1 MPDYLGDV
9 MKMGKGNKALKKAT
23 NAYALDLIN
32 RGTPDFAKTWNTGA
46 AGKWGAG
53 VPTGSANLGYLT
65 QGGNLAS
72 LQHANDLMAKLQNR
86 QAGIQNLTT
95 GIGLK
100 QQGWA
105 NNDILKQ
112 AAQNIQNIKAG
123 YAAQQAAD
131 KAAMWQNLINSG
143 FAIAG
148 NFAGG
153 AGASNAEGSTTN
165 PWGPA
170 DQGFGNYDFNSPY
183 LNSQPNQLIPSGND
197 LQMNFRW

>member
-53 VPTGSANLGYLT
+53 VPTGSANLGYQT

-143 FAIAG
+143 MTIAG
-148 NFAGG
+148 RLGTPET
-153 AGASNAEGSTTN
+153 EGTTTN
-165 PWGPA
+165 PWSRA
-170 DQGFGNYDFNSPY
+170 DQGFGDYHFNTSY
-183 LNSQPNQLIPSGND
+183 LDQQGNQLIPSGND

>member
-1 MPDYLGDV
+1 MPDYLGDI

-112 AAQNIQNIKAG
+112 AAQNIQNLKAG

-143 FAIAG
+143 MAIAG
-148 NFAGG
+148 GLSGG
-153 AGASNAEGSTTN
+153 NAIDTSGQGNNIDTSGFI
-165 PWGPA
+165 PIDWGTGVP
-170 DQGFGNYDFNSPY
+170 GG
-183 LNSQPNQLIPSGND
+183 
-197 LQMNFRW
+197 

>member
-1 MPDYLGDV
+1 MPDYLSDV

-53 VPTGSANLGYLT
+53 VPTGSANLGYQT

-112 AAQNIQNIKAG
+112 AAQNIQNLKAG

-143 FAIAG
+143 MTIAG
-148 NFAGG
+148 RFAPKPGTPSGG
-153 AGASNAEGSTTN
+153 GE
-165 PWGPA
+165 
-170 DQGFGNYDFNSPY
+170 GFGDYKFNTGY
-183 LNSQPNQLIPSGND
+183 LDSQPNQLIPSGND